1 MLIGITIVRI
11 RTTMWAVALTTV
23 SPQNLKRYSGIA
35 GIYYP
40 ALGKIYQYLLFSRRR
55 PKIRSYT

>member
-1 MLIGITIVRI
+1 MLIGITIGRT
-11 RTTMWAVALTTV
+11 RTTMWVVALTTI

-40 ALGKIYQYLLFSRRR
+40 ALGEILKYLLFSRRR
-55 PKIRSYT
+55 PKIRSYI